1 MFLSLRNLLSDKASK
16 LMYEF
21 GLFKFYNSYEIA
33 MRCNNIEI
41 DFKIFP
47 SHSKF
52 QSITTTSYQL
62 LQNQQIQDGKTEIV
76 AWIEILSGDEKSS
89 LINVQF

>member
-1 MFLSLRNLLSDKASK
+1 
-16 LMYEF
+16 
-21 GLFKFYNSYEIA
+21 
-33 MRCNNIEI
+33 MRRNNIEI

-47 SHSKF
+47 SHSNF

-62 LQNQQIQDGKTEIV
+62 LQNQQIQDGKTKIV

-89 LINVQF
+89 LINVQFKKTVPPNS